1 MKNRQLVIT
10 IGLMF
15 LVLTGPV
22 VDAEPVGSVKTS
34 ESVSDRNLPPV
45 RAVTSGPKHH
55 WFSYYDKWQFD
66 PTDRFL
72 LGMEVDFEH
81 RSVKADDM
89 IKIGM
94 IDLQDNDRWIELGQ
108 TRAWCWQQGC
118 MLQWRPGSMSEVLWN
133 DRQGDHFVCHILD
146 VFTKKKRTVPHAV
159 YTVSPDGRTAVAPD
173 FRRISDVRP
182 AYGYRGLSDPCVN
195 ELSPKDTGIFR
206 IDLET
211 GRQKLIISID
221 QIAKL
226 GNIPNNQKGIKH
238 YFNHLLFGPDGKRFI
253 FLHRWRYPKG
263 NRLTRMLT
271 AAPDGSDIRIID
283 DNGYTSHFIWRDP
296 KHILAQ
302 SSQPPHGHGFYLF
315 EDGGKRSVQIIGK
328 DVIPNRGGHCTYLP
342 LHNGEWILS
351 DTYPDKQRIQHV
363 LLYHIPSNRNI
374 FLGHFHSPKGY
385 DGEWRVDTH
394 PRFSRDGQSVVVDSP
409 HGGNGRQMYL
419 IDISGIVNK

>member
-1 MKNRQLVIT
+1 MGSGKLVIA
-10 IGLMF
+10 IGLVS
-15 LVLTGPV
+15 LVLTGSALG
-22 VDAEPVGSVKTS
+22 AEPVGPVKTS
-34 ESVSDRNLPPV
+34 ENVSDRNLPPV

-55 WFSYYDKWQFD
+55 WFAYYDKWQFD

-81 RSVKADDM
+81 RSVKANDV
-89 IKIGM
+89 IKVGM
-94 IDLQDNDRWIELGQ
+94 IDLQDNDRWIELGE

-133 DRQGDHFVCHILD
+133 DRQGDSFVCHILD
-146 VFTKKKRTVPHAV
+146 VFTKKKRTILHAV

-173 FRRISDVRP
+173 FRRVSDVRP
-182 AYGYRGLSDPCVN
+182 AYGYRGLSDPYVN

-206 IDLET
+206 IDMET
-211 GRQKLIISID
+211 GEQKLIISID

-226 GNIPNNQKGIKH
+226 GSIPNNQEGIKH

-296 KHILAQ
+296 KHILAESKQ
-302 SSQPPHGHGFYLF
+302 SPHGQGFYLF
-315 EDGGKRSVQIIGK
+315 EDGGSRSIEIVGRN
-328 DVIPNRGGHCTYLP
+328 VILRGGHCTYLP
-342 LHNGEWILS
+342 GNKWILS
-351 DTYPDKQRIQHV
+351 DTYPDKQRMQHV
-363 LLYHIPSNRNI
+363 FLYNI
-374 FLGHFHSPKGY
+374 AANTNTFIGHFHSPKVY
-385 DGEWRVDTH
+385 SSEWRVDTH
-394 PRFSRDGQSVVVDSP
+394 PRFSRDGRSVVVDSP
-409 HGGNGRQMYL
+409 HGGNGRQLYL
-419 IDISGIVNK
+419 IDISGIINK